1 MRPPRSGQLKRLPP
15 FQSPL
20 TAIRKSLQ
28 KPSNVDV
35 PVSYQPPC
43 SHRRL
48 AGDSRRRERLL
59 VDRPAVA
66 DRRTAEAGGD
76 RKTNG
81 AAPVQARAD
90 AVGDMRTPEFGGHQ
104 KSNGTARLKAGADAD
119 AETGNRVLQRQFAVA
134 QR

>member
-1 MRPPRSGQLKRLPP
+1 MQPPRSGQLKRLPR

-35 PVSYQPPC
+35 PVSYQPPY

-48 AGDSRRRERLL
+48 AGDSRRRKRLL

-66 DRRTAEAGGD
+66 DRRAAEAGGN
-76 RKTNG
+76 RKSHG
-81 AAPVQARAD
+81 AARLQARAE
-90 AVGDMRTPEFGGHQ
+90 A
-104 KSNGTARLKAGADAD
+104 A
-119 AETGNRVLQRQFAVA
+119 AETGNTVPQRPFPV
-134 QR
+134 RTREGRG